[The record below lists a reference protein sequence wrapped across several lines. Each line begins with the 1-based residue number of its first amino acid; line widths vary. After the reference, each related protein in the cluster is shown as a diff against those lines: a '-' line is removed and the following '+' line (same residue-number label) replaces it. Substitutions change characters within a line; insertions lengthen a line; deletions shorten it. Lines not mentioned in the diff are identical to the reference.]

1 MLRAR
6 ENGTDSPRA
15 SSPISANLSRMAQ
28 RSTPAARLL
37 DGIFRLADDPGING
51 HNWAFSWS
59 HEQMVVVCEASG
71 GAAAKQNLTVY
82 EHGSTIQSI
91 FGAVP
96 CGREGWQTLG
106 RSGANQFA
114 SRNR

>member
-1 MLRAR
+1 MTVGQPLAV
-6 ENGTDSPRA
+6 GG
-15 SSPISANLSRMAQ
+15 PISARIENHN
-28 RSTPAARLL
+28 
-37 DGIFRLADDPGING
+37 FRIADDPGING
-51 HNWAFSWS
+51 HNCAFSWS
-59 HEQMVVVCEASG
+59 YEQMVVVCEASG

-106 RSGANQFA
+106 RSGANRFA